1 MDVVVTTSMI
11 NNALFRLNKC
21 LYFTFSLAL
30 RTTGP
35 GGLDP
40 YRLFNL
46 DVFEYELDSTM
57 AIYGAIPVAYAHS
70 PKYTVGIFW
79 HNAAETWVDV
89 NNSKD
94 GNVMSSLVNLVSGSK
109 SETNVNIHF
118 MSESGILDMFIL
130 MGPTPKDAVKQYASL
145 TGTKFVVFLS

>member
-1 MDVVVTTSMI
+1 M
-11 NNALFRLNKC
+11 LFHWIFFP
-21 LYFTFSLAL
+21 YFSLAL

-35 GGLDP
+35 GGLEP
-40 YRLFNL
+40 YRLYNL

-57 AIYGAIPVAYAHS
+57 ALYGAIPVVYAHS
-70 PKYTVGIFW
+70 ATHTVGIFW

-109 SETNVNIHF
+109 SENSVNVHF
-118 MSESGILDMFIL
+118 MSESGVMDFFVL
-130 MGPTPKDAVKQYASL
+130 MGPSPKDAVKQYAAL
-145 TGTKFVVFLS
+145 TGKKH